1 MKVRTYTAASLTEAM
16 ARIKED
22 LGGEAVIISSRRV
35 RRQGLRGYLYPLV
48 VEVTAAVEEGKTGGA
63 VEGKDQLSI
72 ELASLKAVVSD
83 LASRLMPSSY
93 PEWLKGLHRR
103 LLEHRFT
110 EEAAA
115 KLAERVLTEIGVR
128 GDFEAGLRCLE
139 KTIIETLGRP
149 KVIRPETTRQIAFVG
164 PTGVGKTTTLAKL
177 AARFAL
183 AEGLRVAVITA
194 DTYRIAAIEQ
204 LKTYTEIIGVPLE
217 VVFTPAE
224 LREALAK
231 YAQWDLV
238 FIDTAGRSPLNRMQM
253 GEMKGFLEA
262 ASPVEVYL
270 LLAATTRY
278 QDALEA
284 AKRYADV
291 GYHRLVFTKLDESTV
306 YGLIPNMVLATRKP
320 LAYFTTGQRV
330 PDDIEEADPCKVADL
345 ILRRGARPLP
355 GSEALGGMGRG

>member
-1 MKVRTYTAASLTEAM
+1 MKVRTYTAANLAEAM
-16 ARIKED
+16 ARIRDD

-83 LASRLMPSSY
+83 LATRLMPSSY

-164 PTGVGKTTTLAKL
+164 PTGCP
-177 AARFAL
+177 FQFDF
-183 AEGLRVAVITA
+183 I
-194 DTYRIAAIEQ
+194 
-204 LKTYTEIIGVPLE
+204 
-217 VVFTPAE
+217 
-224 LREALAK
+224 
-231 YAQWDLV
+231 LV
-238 FIDTAGRSPLNRMQM
+238 WLQN
-253 GEMKGFLEA
+253 
-262 ASPVEVYL
+262 
-270 LLAATTRY
+270 
-278 QDALEA
+278 
-284 AKRYADV
+284 
-291 GYHRLVFTKLDESTV
+291 
-306 YGLIPNMVLATRKP
+306 
-320 LAYFTTGQRV
+320 
-330 PDDIEEADPCKVADL
+330 
-345 ILRRGARPLP
+345 
-355 GSEALGGMGRG
+355 